1 MTMKPWLDLYPA
13 EISKTL
19 DYERHSYSGIPD
31 KIQ

>member
-19 DYERHSYSGIPD
+19 DYEHIPIQEFLT